1 MNRYQFI
8 KSSCIAIT
16 TAVLLTG
23 CGGGGGGSSSSS
35 SSGSSTVS
43 AKGYLIDA
51 AVSGVKYINADGSTG
66 FTNDDGS
73 FDYKTGTTRFYVG
86 GIKIGEINQL
96 SSDKKTFIQDI
107 VGVSRSN
114 ISHPKVLKIATFLQS
129 IDSDPSTNEIEIGNN
144 FQKFNSVNDDISN
157 DSSNVNTILSN
168 KGFSVKSQFEVKKHL
183 EDELKNNNIQ
193 VDITAPIV
201 SSTNTTKRLNVSS
214 NINIIFSENLLVET
228 ITSNNFELKKLNSD
242 IVVSSSISYNS
253 STNTVSINPNAN
265 LDYNE
270 QYILTI
276 KTDVKDNSN
285 NALRSE
291 LTYNFTT
298 LSLPDDTKPSV
309 TFTTEST
316 NAVLN
321 KALEIKFSEAI
332 DNNLINST
340 NIILKD
346 NGNNN
351 IETTLAYNSVTN
363 SVTITP
369 KTSLKPDTEYTIK
382 VKDTITDLAGN
393 ALETASN
400 NEVSFNFTTINQ
412 VESTAPA
419 ISSSSL
425 DSNANDIAINSNI
438 TLTFSKEVDIKTLEN
453 NIKLK
458 KNGTNFDVSRT
469 LTLVG
474 NTVTINPVSDM
485 SKNATYTLTVLNEIT
500 DIYANSLSDEKTY
513 TFTTEQEVDNTR
525 PVLVDSESTLNDN
538 DKNVAI
544 NSNFSFTFNE
554 NLAENT
560 LQNDGIVLEDINGNK
575 TAITVTYTNKIINI
589 NSNTDL
595 KYATSYKLKLTSKI
609 TDISGNEFD
618 GMSGLSGLHDKV
630 INFTTIANPSDTI
643 APTLVS
649 PTNLGTVAKDAKII
663 VEFNEEL
670 KNITNSDLDIPSGYL
685 FEKYE
690 NKKIYLK
697 PTYND
702 YNTTYTLVLK
712 ASISD
717 LANNT
722 LGSNLS
728 VTFKTVQEAD
738 TKAPEVLSSIPQDN
752 IENVSI
758 KKDLAITFNEALDS
772 SSVNAT
778 NIQLVKKDNQ
788 STNLISDS
796 EVTYLNNVITV
807 NPTSDLDLNT
817 NYILLIKKD
826 GVKDLATNKFEGSY
840 GSDYKID
847 FKTRLIASTVT
858 CDSGYL
864 EHNNACYKIN
874 DDKKNFADA
883 KIACEATSS
892 KLINPKTLFYSGGWN
907 SSLVGEF
914 ASNISLNIDK
924 VYWTNDDSTNQS
936 YVIKKA
942 TFSFSN
948 PWGSPSSTEN
958 TDNLHE
964 YICVKK

>member
-23 CGGGGGGSSSSS
+23 CGGGGGGGSSSSS
-35 SSGSSTVS
+35 STGSSSVS

-66 FTNDDGS
+66 FTNADGS

-86 GIKIGEINQL
+86 GVKIGEINQL
-96 SSDKKTFIQDI
+96 SSDNKTFIQDI

-129 IDSDPSTNEIEIGNN
+129 IDSDPSTNEIEVGNN
-144 FQKFNSVNDDISN
+144 FQKFDSVNDDISN
-157 DSSNVNTILSN
+157 DSSNVNTILSD
-168 KGFSVKSQFEVKKHL
+168 KGFSVKSQLEVKKHL
-183 EDELKNNNIQ
+183 EDELKENNIE
-193 VDITAPIV
+193 VDTTAPTV
-201 SSTNTTKRLNVSS
+201 SSTNTNKKLSVSS
-214 NINIIFSENLLVET
+214 NIDIVFSENLLVET
-228 ITSNNFELKKLNSD
+228 ITSNNFELKKVNSD
-242 IVVSSSISYNS
+242 TVVSSSISYNS

-276 KTDVKDNSN
+276 KTDVKDNSS

-298 LSLPDDTKPSV
+298 LSLPDDTKPTV
-309 TFTTEST
+309 TFTTESS
-316 NAVLN
+316 NVVLN

-332 DNNLINST
+332 DNNLVNST

-351 IETTLAYNSVTN
+351 IETTLVYNNVTN

-369 KTSLKPDTEYTIK
+369 KSNLKPNTEYTIK

-400 NEVSFNFTTINQ
+400 NETTFNFTTINQ
-412 VESTAPA
+412 VEATAPA
-419 ISSSSL
+419 VSSSSL
-425 DSNANDIAINSNI
+425 DSNANAIAINSNI
-438 TLTFSKEVDIKTLEN
+438 TLTFSKEVDVKTLEN

-458 KNGTNFDVSRT
+458 KNGTNFDVTRT

-485 SKNATYTLTVLNEIT
+485 SKNATYTLTVLNGIT
-500 DIYANSLSDEKTY
+500 DVYANALSDEKTY

-525 PVLVDSESTLNDN
+525 PVLVDSESTVNDK

-554 NLAENT
+554 NLSPNT

-575 TAITVTYTNKIINI
+575 AAITVTYTNKVINI
-589 NSNTDL
+589 NPDADL

-609 TDISGNEFD
+609 TDVAGNEFD
-618 GMSGLSGLHDKV
+618 GISGLSGLHDKV
-630 INFTTIANPSDTI
+630 INFTTAANPSDTA
-643 APTLVS
+643 APALVS
-649 PTNLGTVAKDAKII
+649 PTNLGTVTKDAKII

-670 KNITNSDLDIPSGYL
+670 KDVTNSDLDLPSGYL

-702 YNTTYTLVLK
+702 YNTSYTLVLK

-728 VTFKTVQEAD
+728 ITFKTIAEAD

-752 IENVSI
+752 IENVSTT
-758 KKDLAITFNEALDS
+758 KDLGITFNEALDA

-796 EVTYLNNVITV
+796 EVSYSNNVVTI
-807 NPTSDLDLNT
+807 NPASDLDLNT
-817 NYILLIKKD
+817 NYSILIKKD
-826 GVKDLATNKFEGSY
+826 GVKDLASNKFEGSY

-847 FKTRLIASTVT
+847 FKTRLIASTVS
-858 CDSGYL
+858 CDSGYV
-864 EHNNACYKIN
+864 EHNNTCYKIN

-883 KIACEATSS
+883 KTACEAASS
-892 KLINPKTLFYSGGWN
+892 KLINPQTLFYSGGWS
-907 SSLVGEF
+907 SSLVKEF
-914 ASNISLNIDK
+914 ASNIGLDINK
-924 VYWTNDDSTNQS
+924 VYWTNDDNANQS
-936 YVIKKA
+936 YVIKKGF
-942 TFSFSN
+942 FSG
-948 PWGSPSSTEN
+948 WGEPSSSEN
-958 TDNLHE
+958 KNNLHE
-964 YICVKK
+964 YICVKN